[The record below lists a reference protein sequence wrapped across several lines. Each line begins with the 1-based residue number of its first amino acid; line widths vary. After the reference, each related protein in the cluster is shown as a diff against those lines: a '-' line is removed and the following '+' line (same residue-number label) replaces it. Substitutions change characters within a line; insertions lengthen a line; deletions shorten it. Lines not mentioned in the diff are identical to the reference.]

1 MSRLCPTNR
10 GASTLPACAFP
21 SRWQRWR
28 PPSVAPESEPE
39 PRDDALERQ
48 APDYGHPAGEPVP
61 PGLVYADGI
70 LRPDPATPPDLVRE
84 RDPQWMERLAH
95 DPRLPAIVADLLSLP
110 EVRNAFVAIWDPATD
125 PDTRSSAQVFLRRA
139 LLAGSELLDAPGF
152 TVNARYAFLGRAVA
166 RELFARYDVAEP
178 PPDHVQ
184 ALFGLGPLE
193 PVLLQAVP
201 PWAPTGQPL
210 IISPGDIVLK
220 FRAASRPER
229 DPYDLLV
236 TAIQDSF
243 GYTPDTRVK
252 QRGGRRSIAD
262 DPAKADQA
270 RTAAR
275 LARMGLSGS
284 QIAAVLGWVQL
295 GDTGREKKYAKRVD
309 DYVAAGIE
317 LIPPGS
323 PEWEATRR
331 LPALGSPIRQS
342 VRTWMDLKE
351 PRQG

>member
-1 MSRLCPTNR
+1 M
-10 GASTLPACAFP
+10 
-21 SRWQRWR
+21 
-28 PPSVAPESEPE
+28 APEPEPG
-39 PRDDALERQ
+39 PRDDALECQ

-61 PGLVYADGI
+61 AGLVYADGI
-70 LRPDPATPPDLVRE
+70 LRPDPTISPDLVRE
-84 RDPQWMERLAH
+84 RDPQWTERLAR

-110 EVRNAFVAIWDPATD
+110 EVRDALVAIWDPATD
-125 PDTRSSAQVFLRRA
+125 PDTRSAAQAFLWRA

-152 TVNARYAFLGRAVA
+152 TITARSAFLGREVV
-166 RELFARYDVAEP
+166 RELFAHYGATEP
-178 PPDHVQ
+178 SPDFLED
-184 ALFGLGPLE
+184 LFGPLE

-210 IISPGDIVLK
+210 TISPGDIVLK

-229 DPYDLLV
+229 DRYEILV
-236 TAIQDSF
+236 TEIQRSF
-243 GYTPDTRVK
+243 GHTPAAGAKD
-252 QRGGRRSIAD
+252 RGGRRSIAD
-262 DPAKADQA
+262 DPVKAEQAKA
-270 RTAAR
+270 TAK
-275 LARMGLSGS
+275 LARMGLTGS
-284 QIAAVLGWVQL
+284 QIAAVLGWVQP

-331 LPALGSPIRQS
+331 LPALGSPIRRS
-342 VRTWMDLKE
+342 VRAWMDLKG